1 MLCKFGKYNKIT
13 NTMRNTI
20 LLFTLILTFFGSCVS
35 PKIHNALVTDHE
47 STQRNLSQKEK
58 ENLKLSDEVEELIST
73 VDLLNEKILKLR
85 NDSVQNGNAL
95 KLLQNKYDEL
105 NTAYDLLVSQNSR
118 QLSEK
123 AKETKRLLEQLE
135 EAQSKLLT
143 KEDELNKLSQD
154 LQKKEREL
162 NKAQK
167 DLDDR
172 SARVSELEKIIH
184 QKDSLVTAI
193 KNKVQKALTGLE
205 GDGLTIEQRN
215 GKIYIS
221 LEEDLLF
228 ASGKYIVNQT
238 GVSALN
244 KLSAALASQQDLE
257 ILVEGHTDNVKG
269 SGKGVIKDN
278 WDLSV
283 MRATSVVKILLNNT
297 GLNPLQLTA
306 AGRGEHNPIATNE
319 SIEGR
324 KMNRRIEMIISPNL
338 DDLYDILEE

>member
-1 MLCKFGKYNKIT
+1 M
-13 NTMRNTI
+13 
-20 LLFTLILTFFGSCVS
+20 
-35 PKIHNALVTDHE
+35 
-47 STQRNLSQKEK
+47 
-58 ENLKLSDEVEELIST
+58 ISN

-123 AKETKRLLEQLE
+123 AKEAKRLLEQLE
-135 EAQSKLLT
+135 EAQSKLLS
-143 KEDELNKLSQD
+143 KEEELNKLSQD

-167 DLDDR
+167 GLDDR

-228 ASGKYIVNQT
+228 ASGKYIVNQN
-238 GVSALN
+238 GVNALN

-257 ILVEGHTDNVKG
+257 ILVEGHTDNIKG

-283 MRATSVVKILLNNT
+283 MRATSVVKILLKNK

-319 SIEGR
+319 TVEGR

>member
-1 MLCKFGKYNKIT
+1 
-13 NTMRNTI
+13 MRNTI
-20 LLFTLILTFFGSCVS
+20 LLFTFILTFFGSCVS
-35 PKIHNALVTDHE
+35 PKIHNDLVTDHE
-47 STQRNLSQKEK
+47 NTQRNLIQKEK

-244 KLSAALASQQDLE
+244 TLSAALASQQDLE

-283 MRATSVVKILLNNT
+283 MRATSVVKILLDNK

-319 SIEGR
+319 SVEGR

>member
-1 MLCKFGKYNKIT
+1 
-13 NTMRNTI
+13 MRNTI

-35 PKIHNALVTDHE
+35 PKIHNALVADHE
-47 STQRNLSQKEK
+47 NTQRNLSQKEK
-58 ENLKLSDEVEELIST
+58 ENLKLSDEVEELISN

-123 AKETKRLLEQLE
+123 AKEAKRLLDQLE
-135 EAQSKLLT
+135 EAQSKLLS
-143 KEDELNKLSQD
+143 KEEELNKLSQD

-193 KNKVQKALTGLE
+193 KNKVQKALIGLE

-228 ASGKYIVNQT
+228 ASGKYIVNQN

-244 KLSAALASQQDLE
+244 KLSDALASQQDLE
-257 ILVEGHTDNVKG
+257 ILVEGHTDNIKG
-269 SGKGVIKDN
+269 NGKGVIKDN

-283 MRATSVVKILLNNT
+283 MRATSVVKILLNNK

-319 SIEGR
+319 TVEGR

-338 DDLYDILEE
+338 DDLYDILKE

>member
-1 MLCKFGKYNKIT
+1 
-13 NTMRNTI
+13 MRNTI

-35 PKIHNALVTDHE
+35 PKIHNALVTDYE
-47 STQRNLSQKEK
+47 NTQRNLIQKEK
-58 ENLKLSDEVEELIST
+58 ENVKLSDELEELIST
-73 VDLLNEKILKLR
+73 IDLLNEKILKLR

-123 AKETKRLLEQLE
+123 AKEAKRLLEQLE
-135 EAQSKLLT
+135 EAQSKLLS
-143 KEDELNKLSQD
+143 KEEELNKLSQD

-228 ASGKYIVNQT
+228 ASGKYIVNQN

-257 ILVEGHTDNVKG
+257 ILVEGHTDNIKG

-283 MRATSVVKILLNNT
+283 MRATSVVKILLNNK

-319 SIEGR
+319 TVEGR